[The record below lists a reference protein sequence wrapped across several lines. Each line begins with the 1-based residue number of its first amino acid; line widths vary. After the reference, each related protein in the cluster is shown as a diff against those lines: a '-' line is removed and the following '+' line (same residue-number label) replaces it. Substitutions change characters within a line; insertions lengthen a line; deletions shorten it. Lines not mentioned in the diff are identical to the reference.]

1 MALRQLVTDPL
12 KFKYNSRD
20 LEFGNDRP
28 GGGSSKH
35 PFVIKDLPA
44 VDSAPT
50 DTFPDF
56 ILRDPKNQLENR
68 KDDLTRISK
77 FLKSREGGLFIAKQE
92 LLSLQNPLT
101 PGRPNR
107 SNPVAGLYNPLM
119 TLAQVAGAGTG
130 LHIEKQGLFPI
141 IDKEDKYNYEYRKL
155 SLNSNNN
162 RLSLLYTSKISGSL
176 NATQTFNSLKYGI
189 ALSNDYILS
198 YTGGPD
204 SYGIGRTRIPFSKD
218 RLTTKELEDRTNE
231 AKGTSQN
238 NVLLSTAN
246 KSIRPLLGVSKPE
259 NLKSVD
265 IEYKDSGSAIYL
277 NTLSINNKGEYINF
291 NQASNYYPALLR
303 NNIADSGSAFKTA
316 TNKVLLSTANRS
328 IKPLLGVSKP
338 EYLKSVDTKYEN
350 SGSAIYLNTLSIN
363 NRGEYI
369 NFNQASNYYP
379 ALLRNKVADPEIN
392 AALSQS
398 RNRTALPLTADDYI
412 SNLTKV
418 GVSQKST
425 DLKYITIDTGNTGNG
440 FEYNNTNFLLKGNSV
455 YTLGNT
461 FPEQNPANTTDL
473 GVYTLNQTQISSSTS
488 LGPLFLS
495 NPSDFRSEIIRTN
508 LDSGLYSFDY
518 QSHTIDIKYRIG
530 MGNPGNRIRKRDREA
545 LATSSDTGSLSSN
558 SVWSTVDKVNY
569 QKLYVQK
576 DGESLIINNIS
587 AKADDNTGR
596 DLVTFYFSVID
607 NDDPTNATYVHFRAF
622 IGNVRDNY
630 DAEYNTTKYI
640 GRGEK
645 FYNYS
650 GFDRQIT
657 IDFKV
662 APQTALEMRPL
673 HQKLNYLASL
683 TAPDYSTGKGNFMR
697 SNVTKLWLG
706 EYFYGIPGF
715 IKNVSYDITEDSTWE
730 INFDQPEGGV
740 AGGKGNLLTGPRLW
754 TVSITFVPI
763 HNFAPRLVDIEDQ
776 RKTAFF
782 TPDSTYSNKINP
794 YLPGV
799 TGSIA

>member
-1 MALRQLVTDPL
+1 MALRQRLTDIGTEYRNL
-12 KFKYNSRD
+12 Q
-20 LEFGNDRP
+20 FGKDRP
-28 GGGSSKH
+28 GGGDSKH
-35 PFVIKDLPA
+35 PFVTKDLPA

-77 FLKSREGGLFIAKQE
+77 FLLSREGGLFIAKQE

-130 LHIEKQGLFPI
+130 LHIEKQGLSPI
-141 IDKEDKYNYEYRKL
+141 IDNKDKYNSEYRKL
-155 SLNSNNN
+155 SLDNNNN
-162 RLSLLYTSKISGSL
+162 RLSLLYNLKISGSSD
-176 NATQTFNSLKYGI
+176 AIQTFNGVKYGI
-189 ALSNDYILS
+189 ALSDDYILS

-218 RLTTKELEDRTNE
+218 RLTTKKLEDRTNE
-231 AKGTSQN
+231 AKITSQN

-246 KSIRPLLGVSKPE
+246 RSIKPLLGVSKPE
-259 NLKSVD
+259 YLKSVD
-265 IEYKDSGSAIYL
+265 TEYGNSSSNIYL

-303 NNIADSGSAFKTA
+303 NKVADSGSAFNTA
-316 TNKVLLSTANRS
+316 TNKVKQIKIDYSKTLGAST
-328 IKPLLGVSKP
+328 
-338 EYLKSVDTKYEN
+338 
-350 SGSAIYLNTLSIN
+350 
-363 NRGEYI
+363 
-369 NFNQASNYYP
+369 
-379 ALLRNKVADPEIN
+379 
-392 AALSQS
+392 
-398 RNRTALPLTADDYI
+398 
-412 SNLTKV
+412 
-418 GVSQKST
+418 KST
-425 DLKYITIDTGNTGNG
+425 SLNYIKITTEKGGTNDTDFFGQ
-440 FEYNNTNFLLKGNSV
+440 NSV

-461 FPEQNPANTTDL
+461 FPEQNPKNTTDL
-473 GVYTLNQTQISSSTS
+473 GVYTLNQTQISNRTS

-495 NPSDFRSEIIRTN
+495 NPSDFRSEVINTN
-508 LDSGLYSFDY
+508 PDSGLYSFDY
-518 QSHTIDIKYRIG
+518 TSHKVDIKYRIG

-545 LATSSDTGSLSSN
+545 LATSSNTGSLSSN

-569 QKLYVQK
+569 QKMYKQL

-596 DLVTFYFSVID
+596 DLVAFYFSVID
-607 NDDPTNATYVHFRAF
+607 NDNPTEATYVHFRAF
-622 IGNVRDNY
+622 IGNIRDNY

-662 APQTALEMRPL
+662 APQTALEMKPL

-697 SNVTKLWLG
+697 SNLTKLWLG

-715 IKNVSYDITEDSTWE
+715 IRNVSYDITEDSTWE
-730 INFDQPEGGV
+730 INFDQPEGGI
-740 AGGKGNLLTGPRLW
+740 AGGKNNLLTGPRLW
-754 TVSITFVPI
+754 NVSITFVPI
-763 HNFAPRLVDIEDQ
+763 HNFAPRLVDINDQ

-782 TPDSTYSNKINP
+782 TPDSTYSSKINP

-799 TGSIA
+799 TGTVA

>member
-1 MALRQLVTDPL
+1 MALRQLVTDPS

-20 LEFGNDRP
+20 LKFGNDRP
-28 GGGSSKH
+28 GGGDSKH
-35 PFVIKDLPA
+35 PFVTKDLPA

-77 FLKSREGGLFIAKQE
+77 FLLSREGGLFIAKQE

-107 SNPVAGLYNPLM
+107 SNPVAGLYNPLL
-119 TLAQVAGAGTG
+119 TLAQVAGSGTG
-130 LHIEKQGLFPI
+130 LHLERQGLSPI
-141 IDKEDKYNYEYRKL
+141 LSNEDKYNSVYRKL

-162 RLSLLYTSKISGSL
+162 RLSLLYTSKISGSSD
-176 NATQTFNSLKYGI
+176 AIQTFNGVKYGI
-189 ALSNDYILS
+189 ALSDDYILS

-204 SYGIGRTRIPFSKD
+204 SYGIGRTSIPFSED

-231 AKGTSQN
+231 AKITSQN

-246 KSIRPLLGVSKPE
+246 RSIKPLLGVSKPE
-259 NLKSVD
+259 YLKSVD
-265 IEYKDSGSAIYL
+265 TEYGNSSSNIYL

-303 NNIADSGSAFKTA
+303 NNATDSGSAFKTA
-316 TNKVLLSTANRS
+316 TNKVKQIKIDYSKTLGAST
-328 IKPLLGVSKP
+328 
-338 EYLKSVDTKYEN
+338 
-350 SGSAIYLNTLSIN
+350 
-363 NRGEYI
+363 
-369 NFNQASNYYP
+369 
-379 ALLRNKVADPEIN
+379 
-392 AALSQS
+392 
-398 RNRTALPLTADDYI
+398 
-412 SNLTKV
+412 
-418 GVSQKST
+418 KST
-425 DLKYITIDTGNTGNG
+425 SLNYIKITTKKGGTNDTDFFGQ
-440 FEYNNTNFLLKGNSV
+440 NSV

-473 GVYTLNQTQISSSTS
+473 GVYTLNQTQISNRTA
-488 LGPLFLS
+488 LGPLSLS
-495 NPSDFRSEIIRTN
+495 NPSDFRSEIINTN
-508 LDSGLYSFDY
+508 PDSGLYSFEY
-518 QSHTIDIKYRIG
+518 TSHTIDIKYRIG

-545 LATSSDTGSLSSN
+545 LATSSDTGSLSNN

-569 QKLYVQK
+569 QKMYKQL
-576 DGESLIINNIS
+576 DGESVIIDNIS

-596 DLVTFYFSVID
+596 DLVAFYFSVID
-607 NDDPTNATYVHFRAF
+607 NDNPTIATYVHFRAF
-622 IGNVRDNY
+622 IGNIRDNY

-662 APQTALEMRPL
+662 APQTALEMKPL

-697 SNVTKLWLG
+697 SNLTKLWLG

-715 IKNVSYDITEDSTWE
+715 IRNVSYDITEDSTWE
-730 INFDQPEGGV
+730 INFDQPEGGI
-740 AGGKGNLLTGPRLW
+740 AGGKNNLLTGPRLW
-754 TVSITFVPI
+754 NVSITFVPV
-763 HNFAPRLVDIEDQ
+763 HNFAPRLVDIDNQ

-782 TPDSTYSNKINP
+782 TPDSTYAKPNP
-794 YLPGV
+794 YLSSTPEI
-799 TGSIA
+799 TGLLTK

>member
-1 MALRQLVTDPL
+1 MALRQLVTDPS

-20 LEFGNDRP
+20 LKFGNDRP
-28 GGGSSKH
+28 GGGNSKQ
-35 PFVIKDLPA
+35 PFVTKDLPA

-77 FLKSREGGLFIAKQE
+77 FLLSREGGLFIAKQE

-141 IDKEDKYNYEYRKL
+141 LSNEDKYNSVYRKL
-155 SLNSNNN
+155 SLDNDNN
-162 RLSLLYTSKISGSL
+162 RLSLLYNLKISGSSDAIQTV
-176 NATQTFNSLKYGI
+176 NAVKYGI
-189 ALSNDYILS
+189 ALSDNFILS

-204 SYGIGRTRIPFSKD
+204 SYGVGRTRIPFSAD
-218 RLTTKELEDRTNE
+218 RLTIEDLEDKTDESLKESIN
-231 AKGTSQN
+231 K
-238 NVLLSTAN
+238 TANYN
-246 KSIRPLLGVSKPE
+246 KSIISKLGLSEKYLNPDQELDTTLTDKNNITIGNYVDDLLG
-259 NLKSVD
+259 
-265 IEYKDSGSAIYL
+265 
-277 NTLSINNKGEYINF
+277 INDQGILVRGA
-291 NQASNYYPALLR
+291 QLR
-303 NNIADSGSAFKTA
+303 SSQNVKFLRDPRD
-316 TNKVLLSTANRS
+316 AN
-328 IKPLLGVSKP
+328 P
-338 EYLKSVDTKYEN
+338 
-350 SGSAIYLNTLSIN
+350 
-363 NRGEYI
+363 
-369 NFNQASNYYP
+369 Q
-379 ALLRNKVADPEIN
+379 IN

-425 DLKYITIDTGNTGNG
+425 DLNYITIDTGNTGNG

-473 GVYTLNQTQISSSTS
+473 GVYTLNQTQISNRTS
-488 LGPLFLS
+488 LGSLFLS
-495 NPSDFRSEIIRTN
+495 NPSDFRSEVINTN
-508 LDSGLYSFDY
+508 PDSGLYSFDY
-518 QSHTIDIKYRIG
+518 TSHKVDIKYRIG
-530 MGNPGNRIRKRDREA
+530 MGNPGNRKRKRDRKA
-545 LATSSDTGSLSSN
+545 LATSSNTGSLSDN
-558 SVWSTVDKVNY
+558 FVWSTVDKVNY
-569 QKLYVQK
+569 QKMYTQT

-587 AKADDNTGR
+587 AKADDDTGR
-596 DLVTFYFSVID
+596 DLVAFYFSVID
-607 NDDPTNATYVHFRAF
+607 NDNPTEATYVHFRAF
-622 IGNVRDNY
+622 IGNIRDTY

-662 APQTALEMRPL
+662 APQTALEMKPL

-697 SNVTKLWLG
+697 SNLTKLWLG

-715 IKNVSYDITEDSTWE
+715 IRNVSYDITEDSTWE
-730 INFDQPEGGV
+730 INFDQPEEGV

-754 TVSITFVPI
+754 NVSITFVPI

-799 TGSIA
+799 TGTVA

>member
-1 MALRQLVTDPL
+1 MALRQRLTDIGTEYRNL
-12 KFKYNSRD
+12 Q
-20 LEFGNDRP
+20 FGKDRP
-28 GGGSSKH
+28 GGGDSKH
-35 PFVIKDLPA
+35 PFVTKDLPA

-68 KDDLTRISK
+68 KDDLIRISK

-141 IDKEDKYNYEYRKL
+141 LSDDEKYNSVYRNL
-155 SLNSNNN
+155 SLDNDNN
-162 RLSLLYTSKISGSL
+162 RLSLLYNLKISGSSDAIQTV
-176 NATQTFNSLKYGI
+176 NAVKYGI
-189 ALSNDYILS
+189 ALSDNFILS

-204 SYGIGRTRIPFSKD
+204 SYGVGRTRIPFSAD
-218 RLTTKELEDRTNE
+218 RLTTEDLEDKTDESLKESINKTANYDKSIISKLGLSEKYLNPDQELDTTLTNKNNITIGSYVDDLLGINDQGILVRG
-231 AKGTSQN
+231 AQLRSSQN
-238 NVLLSTAN
+238 IKFLRDPRDAN
-246 KSIRPLLGVSKPE
+246 P
-259 NLKSVD
+259 
-265 IEYKDSGSAIYL
+265 
-277 NTLSINNKGEYINF
+277 
-291 NQASNYYPALLR
+291 Q
-303 NNIADSGSAFKTA
+303 
-316 TNKVLLSTANRS
+316 
-328 IKPLLGVSKP
+328 
-338 EYLKSVDTKYEN
+338 
-350 SGSAIYLNTLSIN
+350 
-363 NRGEYI
+363 
-369 NFNQASNYYP
+369 
-379 ALLRNKVADPEIN
+379 IN

-398 RNRTALPLTADDYI
+398 FNRTALPLTADDI
-412 SNLTKV
+412 IRITKN
-418 GVSQKST
+418 GASQKST
-425 DLKYITIDTGNTGNG
+425 SLNYIKITTEKGGTNDTDFFGQ
-440 FEYNNTNFLLKGNSV
+440 NSV

-461 FPEQNPANTTDL
+461 FPEQNPKNTTDL
-473 GVYTLNQTQISSSTS
+473 GVYTLNQTQISNRTS

-495 NPSDFRSEIIRTN
+495 NPSDFRSEVINTN
-508 LDSGLYSFDY
+508 PDSGLYSFDY
-518 QSHTIDIKYRIG
+518 TSHKVDIKYRIG

-545 LATSSDTGSLSSN
+545 LATSSNTGSLSSN

-569 QKLYVQK
+569 QKMYKQL

-596 DLVTFYFSVID
+596 DLVAFYFSVID
-607 NDDPTNATYVHFRAF
+607 NDNPTEATYVHFRAF
-622 IGNVRDNY
+622 IGNIRDNY

-662 APQTALEMRPL
+662 APQTALEMKPL

-697 SNVTKLWLG
+697 SNLTKLWLG

-715 IKNVSYDITEDSTWE
+715 IRNVSYDITEDSTWE
-730 INFDQPEGGV
+730 INFDQPEGGI
-740 AGGKGNLLTGPRLW
+740 AGGKNNLLTGPRLW
-754 TVSITFVPI
+754 NVSITFVPI
-763 HNFAPRLVDIEDQ
+763 HNFAPRLVDINDQ

-782 TPDSTYSNKINP
+782 TPDSTYSSKINP

-799 TGSIA
+799 TGTVA